1 MTSRRKLPPLNA
13 LRAFEAAARHMSFKL
28 AAEELFV
35 TATAISHQ
43 IRHLENMIG
52 YKLFERTPRSI
63 ALTDAGRRLY
73 PVLRDGFDRFSRAVA
88 DLNEDGHSVS
98 VSVTPAFAARLLVP
112 ALVSLQQSHPDIRLA
127 ISATER
133 LADLAR
139 GEVDLAVRY
148 GAAGPAAG
156 LRRVHLYRDCYL
168 PLASPSWAA
177 HRPTPVPAGELMNAR
192 LVSYEWKNARLQGPT
207 WTRWMATHGIAGFDE
222 ARCVQFSEESH
233 AIQAAVDGVGVVLA
247 SDALV
252 LHDLHAGRLVQ
263 VGVPAL
269 EGFTY
274 QCLSLESNPK
284 VAAIRQV
291 EEWLRSLLP
300 ATAPS
305 APARV

>member
-13 LRAFEAAARHMSFKL
+13 LRAFEATARHMSFKL

-43 IRHLENMIG
+43 IRHLETMIG

-88 DLNEDGHSVS
+88 ELNEDGHSVS
-98 VSVTPAFAARLLVP
+98 ISVTPAFAARLLVP
-112 ALVSLQQSHPDIRLA
+112 GLVRLQQSHPDIRLA

-139 GEVDLAVRY
+139 GEVDVAVRY
-148 GAAGPAAG
+148 GARSTSPGVRNV
-156 LRRVHLYRDCYL
+156 LLYRDRYL
-168 PLASPSWAA
+168 PLASPSWAGQ
-177 HRPTPVPAGELMNAR
+177 RPTPMLAAALTRER
-192 LVSYEWKNARLQGPT
+192 LVSYEWKNPRLQGPT
-207 WTRWMATHGIAGFDE
+207 WSRWMAAQGIADFDE

-233 AIQAAVDGVGVVLA
+233 AIQAAVDGAGVVLA

-252 LHDLHAGRLVQ
+252 MHDLAGGRLVQ
-263 VGVPAL
+263 VSEPTL
-269 EGFTY
+269 DGFSY

-284 VAAIRQV
+284 SAAIGLV
-291 EEWLRSLLP
+291 EDWLRSLLP
-300 ATAPS
+300 HAQS
-305 APARV
+305 QR